1 MIIRFFEKIGRFVIG
16 HLETLGQFTILIG
29 NTIAQLRYPP
39 RMRHV
44 FQQMSHL
51 GVDTLPIITLT
62 MLFTGMVITLQTAT
76 EFIRLGAQSTV
87 GGIVTIAVGRE
98 LGPVL
103 AGVVTAGRV
112 GAAITAEISTMKVTE
127 QIDAL
132 KVMATNPIGYLVVP
146 RLIACMFML
155 PILVVFGDV
164 IGSIGGWMVAEYYD
178 INIYMYLH
186 SIDTFV
192 DVHDI
197 TGGLLKSIVFG
208 AIIAIVGCYYG
219 LNAQN
224 GAEGIVKA
232 TTSSVVI
239 SNIEVNKG
247 ETLVIIGGSGSGK
260 STLLKLLIGLLRPE
274 QGQIFIDGKEIS
286 KLKEEELDKVRL
298 NMGMVFQYSALFD
311 SMSVGD
317 NVGFGLQEHSKLSA
331 KEIKE
336 IVEEKLNLVG
346 LSGFANYMPNE
357 LSGGMKKRVS
367 LARAIA
373 FEPKILLYDEPSSG
387 LDPVTSAKIDELIV
401 QMQKLLGVTSIV
413 VTHDM
418 KSAFYIADRIAML
431 YQGEMI
437 AIGTPDEIRNSTDS
451 RVLEF
456 INVSQIRKR

>member
-51 GVDTLPIITLT
+51 GVDTLPIITFT

-155 PILVVFGDV
+155 PILVVFGDA

-224 GAEGIVKA
+224 GAEGVGKA
-232 TTSSVVI
+232 TTRSVVI
-239 SNIEVNKG
+239 SII
-247 ETLVIIGGSGSGK
+247 VIFFSNC
-260 STLLKLLIGLLRPE
+260 LL
-274 QGQIFIDGKEIS
+274 
-286 KLKEEELDKVRL
+286 
-298 NMGMVFQYSALFD
+298 
-311 SMSVGD
+311 SM
-317 NVGFGLQEHSKLSA
+317 
-331 KEIKE
+331 
-336 IVEEKLNLVG
+336 
-346 LSGFANYMPNE
+346 
-357 LSGGMKKRVS
+357 
-367 LARAIA
+367 
-373 FEPKILLYDEPSSG
+373 LLY
-387 LDPVTSAKIDELIV
+387 
-401 QMQKLLGVTSIV
+401 
-413 VTHDM
+413 
-418 KSAFYIADRIAML
+418 R
-431 YQGEMI
+431 
-437 AIGTPDEIRNSTDS
+437 
-451 RVLEF
+451 
-456 INVSQIRKR
+456 

>member
-112 GAAITAEISTMKVTE
+112 GAAITAEISTMKVT
-127 QIDAL
+127 
-132 KVMATNPIGYLVVP
+132 IGYLVVP

-224 GAEGIVKA
+224 GAEGVGKA
-232 TTSSVVI
+232 TTRSVVI
-239 SNIEVNKG
+239 SII
-247 ETLVIIGGSGSGK
+247 VIFFSNC
-260 STLLKLLIGLLRPE
+260 LL
-274 QGQIFIDGKEIS
+274 
-286 KLKEEELDKVRL
+286 
-298 NMGMVFQYSALFD
+298 
-311 SMSVGD
+311 SM
-317 NVGFGLQEHSKLSA
+317 
-331 KEIKE
+331 
-336 IVEEKLNLVG
+336 
-346 LSGFANYMPNE
+346 
-357 LSGGMKKRVS
+357 
-367 LARAIA
+367 
-373 FEPKILLYDEPSSG
+373 LLY
-387 LDPVTSAKIDELIV
+387 
-401 QMQKLLGVTSIV
+401 
-413 VTHDM
+413 
-418 KSAFYIADRIAML
+418 R
-431 YQGEMI
+431 
-437 AIGTPDEIRNSTDS
+437 
-451 RVLEF
+451 
-456 INVSQIRKR
+456 